1 MISIEIV
8 YFPVSDKRMQ
18 QESNGTASQAE
29 FNNPEGC
36 QFGPDGAL
44 YIADHS
50 NHLIRK
56 IEERAGE

>member
-1 MISIEIV
+1 
-8 YFPVSDKRMQ
+8 MQ

-36 QFGPDGAL
+36 QFSPDGAL